1 MQNTIILFILQFLLF
16 IQVNSSVG
24 EDIDSD
30 IFNKELSKCL
40 IPFINSG
47 NSSSIDVDK
56 CTAISPSLES
66 LELGE
71 MYKGKCCKLSIFV
84 DNIYY
89 YKRSYGENWEK
100 MIKKE
105 FNIEEDITEEEIRSK
120 YLPSK
125 NQDICFLLLDSLK
138 GASLYQMSLT
148 DSNRK
153 VKYDCGNGEEIFSAK
168 DYHPTDEDELIDKE
182 SIDCY
187 NEFTEKGC
195 NKRSTKLSS
204 DDNQCCWCE
213 KVYLQSESKE
223 KNRKECEFYRIS
235 RMKELLQKQLK
246 NNKDQDEKFEY
257 KCDCYNR
264 KGNKIK
270 ASYNTMTGDILI
282 Q

>member
-30 IFNKELSKCL
+30 LFNKELSKCL
-40 IPFINSG
+40 IPFFG
-47 NSSSIDVDK
+47 NSTIDVDK
-56 CTAISPSLES
+56 CTAISSSLES

-71 MYKGKCCKLSIFV
+71 MYKGKCCKISISV
-84 DNIYY
+84 DTYF
-89 YKRSYGENWEK
+89 YKRAYGENWEE

-105 FNIEEDITEEEIRSK
+105 FGIEEDITEEEIRSK
-120 YLPSK
+120 YLPPK
-125 NQDICFLLLDSLK
+125 NQETCFLLLDSLK
-138 GASLYQMSLT
+138 GTSLYQMSLM
-148 DSNRK
+148 DSNGK
-153 VKYDCGNGEEIFSAK
+153 AKYDCGNGEEIFTAK

-187 NEFTEKGC
+187 NEFTEKSC
-195 NKRSTKLSS
+195 IKRSTKLSS

-213 KVYLQSESKE
+213 KVYLQGESIE
-223 KNRKECEFYRIS
+223 ENIKECQFYRIS

-246 NNKDQDEKFEY
+246 NDKGQDKNFEY

-270 ASYNTMTGDILI
+270 ASYNTITGDILI